1 MSGWDLM
8 WGGEVK
14 SPKNQRIVFREESTR
29 PPTMSKRCRLSEAD
43 RKAAEDRR
51 IAIINY
57 LACGRVSTAR
67 EISLTLG
74 WDAGQTISCM
84 VRMGMLRRVI
94 GYRPKWMLP

>member
-8 WGGEVK
+8 WGGIV
-14 SPKNQRIVFREESTR
+14 SMPKKQRIVFREESTR
-29 PPTMSKRCRLSEAD
+29 PPTMSKRSRIPEED

-67 EISLTLG
+67 EITLTLG

-84 VRMGMLRRVI
+84 SRMGLLLRVS
-94 GYRPKWMLP
+94 GYRAKWRLP